1 MDTQLTLLVI
11 FISSVLAILSA
22 FIWVAV
28 RLGPKGR
35 GRGPR
40 GGNGTDLFTDE
51 FRTKLQERGVA
62 RFEHT
67 LDQNAAFLQQ
77 DLRKIS
83 DSVSEHIKEEA
94 TQILKDEFT
103 DQKQSVAAAQQH
115 MAEAFAKVDRA
126 IVDYQKEMTQKLDQ
140 ELLAEKQRRLA
151 RFEKNMAD
159 VVIHHVEQTLGAH
172 MEVGEQIQY
181 ILHNLEANK
190 TAIVEDIKREF

>member
-1 MDTQLTLLVI
+1 MDKQLIILIVFIGSVVSILL
-11 FISSVLAILSA
+11 A
-22 FIWVAV
+22 FIWVAL

-35 GRGPR
+35 GSSGGHRGD
-40 GGNGTDLFTDE
+40 GLFTDE
-51 FRTKLQERGVA
+51 FLTKLQDRGIA

-83 DSVSEHIKEEA
+83 DTVSERIKEEA
-94 TQILKDEFT
+94 TAILKDEFT

-115 MAEAFAKVDRA
+115 MAEAFSKIDRA
-126 IVDYQKEMTQKLDQ
+126 IADYQQKMTDQ
-140 ELLAEKQRRLA
+140 LTAELLSEKQRRLS

-172 MEVGEQIQY
+172 MEVGEQVEY
-181 ILHNLEANK
+181 ILKNLEANK